1 MYTFVFQDNTL
12 QVVIATNG
20 QVSFVLYIYSNI
32 EWGVANIGF
41 NAGDNVRSFMVPGAR
56 TFQTRNIENGSN
68 VNIPG
73 LYMYRVDRRLV
84 FDGENYNVLSPIAPI
99 HVRTKQN
106 KQQLQDIYHHQRST
120 P

>member
-20 QVSFVLYIYSNI
+20 QVSFVLYLYSNI

-99 HVRTKQN
+99 QVF
-106 KQQLQDIYHHQRST
+106 
-120 P
+120 